1 MEGGFVINPLDI
13 IIAGLIGFGMYRGA
27 TKGVIKRATL
37 LVSIVI
43 SVILGARLRHIA
55 ETLYLDYLQLSMP
68 GEMVLALSF
77 ATAFVISYIVVST
90 LLGYLTQGLG
100 KVNIKIDN
108 ALGALF
114 GGTIATLALSI
125 ALVLLSYV
133 NFPSAANAQGSMLYP
148 HVKNFARY
156 SLGVGVGVLREG
168 YQQMD
173 KYGVGVKKAPDNNPT
188 TPAQPSNTNKP
199 KAIR

>member
-13 IIAGLIGFGMYRGA
+13 IIVALIGFGMYRGA
-27 TKGVIKRATL
+27 QKGVVKRATM
-37 LVSIVI
+37 LVSITLAI
-43 SVILGARLRHIA
+43 ILGARLRHMA

-68 GEMVLALSF
+68 GEMLLALSF
-77 ATAFVISYIVVST
+77 ATTFVIAYIVVST
-90 LLGYLTQGLG
+90 LFGYLTQGLS
-100 KVNIKIDN
+100 KVKIKIDD

-114 GGTIATLALSI
+114 GGTIATLAISI
-125 ALVLLSYV
+125 AFVLLSYV
-133 NFPSAANAQGSMLYP
+133 NFPSPANAQESILYP

-156 SLGVGVGVLREG
+156 SLGIGAGVLREG
-168 YQQMD
+168 YQQMN

-188 TPAQPSNTNKP
+188 TPAQPSNTSKP